1 MNCENNPMVQ
11 RGDIFYAALGE
22 TVGSEQSGT
31 RPVLVIQNNVGNK
44 YSPTVI
50 VTVLTS
56 KTNKKHLPTHVAVD
70 VEHGVSEDSLIML
83 EQIRTIDKRRLSG
96 YVCILNTGLMRQVDK
111 ALRISVGLEGLE

>member
-1 MNCENNPMVQ
+1 MNCKNNSMVQ

-31 RPVLVIQNNVGNK
+31 RPVLVIQNDIGNK

-56 KTNKKHLPTHVAVD
+56 KTNKKYLPTHVAVD
-70 VEHGVSEDSLIML
+70 VKHGVSIMCCTKYSRWL
-83 EQIRTIDKRRLSG
+83 WMTITSGRT
-96 YVCILNTGLMRQVDK
+96 RQT
-111 ALRISVGLEGLE
+111 EC

>member
-1 MNCENNPMVQ
+1 MNCKNNSMVQ

-31 RPVLVIQNNVGNK
+31 RPVLVIQNDIGNK

-56 KTNKKHLPTHVAVD
+56 KTNKKYLPTHVAVD
-70 VEHGVSEDSLIML
+70 VKHGVSENSLIML

-96 YVCILNTGLMRQVDK
+96 YVCTLNTEMMSLVDK
-111 ALRISVGLEGLE
+111 ALRISVGLED

>member
-1 MNCENNPMVQ
+1 MNCKNNSMVQ

-31 RPVLVIQNNVGNK
+31 RPVLVIQNDVGNK

-56 KTNKKHLPTHVAVD
+56 KTNKKCLPTHVAVD
-70 VEHGVSEDSLIML
+70 VKHGVAENSLIML

-96 YVCILNTGLMRQVDK
+96 YVCTLNTEMMRLVDH
-111 ALRISVGLEGLE
+111 ALRISVGLED